1 MSVDVLIVEDSANI
15 REAMSTLL
23 ELRGYRVQ
31 AAANGEQALALLRH
45 GPLPG
50 IILMDLMMPV
60 MDGWAFLEAKE
71 RDSRLAAIPVVIN
84 STVSTF
90 RPLGNGRALVAVL
103 DKPVDMEQLLGVLER
118 YCGRTLPRVAVG

>member
-15 REAMSTLL
+15 RDAMAALL
-23 ELRGYRVQ
+23 GLRGYQVQ
-31 AAANGEQALALLRH
+31 VAGNGEEALALLH
-45 GPLPG
+45 DGPLPG

-71 RDSRLAAIPVVIN
+71 RDPGIAAIPVVVN

-90 RPLGNGRALVAVL
+90 RPLRNRRALVAVL
-103 DKPVDMEQLLGVLER
+103 EKPVDMEQLLGVLER
-118 YCGRTLPRVAVG
+118 YCERPLPRVAVG